1 MAKAVERYESDGTTA
16 AEAVYDEG
24 AVADG
29 SSTAA
34 RRIWC
39 KNASTSAEDLIGCI
53 AGIDPV
59 GENDGNDLVLIAP
72 DVPFAAPGQP
82 TAAASAGAG
91 LEVGDYLYA
100 ITFLSA
106 NGETTQGTT
115 RAVSTTG
122 GNQRVSLSA
131 IPTGPTG
138 VTKRRIYRT
147 EVGGSD
153 LYMVAELANNSATT
167 YVDSTP
173 DSSLSDPPPTLN
185 ASGIPG
191 AWADDDITLG
201 TLAVDAFAACCMR
214 YTVPAGTSQI
224 GNPRRAYVTF
234 EETGA

>member
-1 MAKAVERYESDGTTA
+1 MAKAVERYESDAVTA

-24 AVADG
+24 SVADG
-29 SSTAA
+29 ASTTA
-34 RRIWC
+34 RRIWW
-39 KNASTSAEDLIGCI
+39 KNASTAAESLVGCI
-53 AGIDPV
+53 AGIDPI

-72 DVPFAAPGQP
+72 DVPFTAPGQP
-82 TAAASAGAG
+82 TAAATAGAG
-91 LEVGDYLYA
+91 LEVGAYTYA
-100 ITFLSA
+100 ITFVSA
-106 NGETTQGTT
+106 NGETVPGTT
-115 RAVSTTG
+115 RTVSTSG
-122 GNQRVSLSA
+122 GNQQVSLSN

-153 LYMVAELANNSATT
+153 LYLVYEIANNSATT

-173 DSSLSDPPPTLN
+173 DGSITEAPPSLNT
-185 ASGIPG
+185 SGTPG
-191 AWADDDITLG
+191 AWVATDIVLG
-201 TLAVDAFAACCMR
+201 TLAVGAFAACWMR